1 MLKPICVAC
10 QRFYRP
16 DTNGV
21 RFIEAMP
28 IGSEAPPGNAH
39 PDHWKP
45 CKLWMGDLWRCHG
58 CNHQIIVGTGHVAI
72 AEHYQPHF
80 SDVVAASQIRVQ
92 VNDC

>member
-16 DTNGV
+16 EKNNV
-21 RFIEAMP
+21 RFIEGMP
-28 IGSEAPPGNAH
+28 IGNEAPPGKHH
-39 PDHWKP
+39 PNHWRP
-45 CKLWMGDLWRCHG
+45 YKLWAGDLWKCHG
-58 CNHQIIVGTGHVAI
+58 CGHLIIVGVAQAPL

-80 SDVVAASQIRVQ
+80 SDAIAASRIRVQ